1 MTFYAEL
8 EQWEFYSVSML
19 NYCANNNIIIN
30 RTLKR
35 CHPRFDWILES
46 FSKLIVHNTCYFIT
60 RILINKASAWSM
72 HKYCFWT
79 FSQISEASI
88 FCQHAWI
95 AVFQKIKQK
104 KNHLRRWFTLPCY
117 LHGQNSVLSVENY
130 VFKKTT
136 INFKLSI
143 NQ

>member
-1 MTFYAEL
+1 MSILKTLWGKAEWAFVCIQPIKHDFLCWL

-60 RILINKASAWSM
+60 GILINKASVWSM
-72 HKYCFWT
+72 HKYFFWI

-88 FCQHAWI
+88 FWQHAWI
-95 AVFQKIKQK
+95 AVFQKVKQK
-104 KNHLRRWFTLPCY
+104 KNHLRRWFTLPC
-117 LHGQNSVLSVENY
+117 
-130 VFKKTT
+130 
-136 INFKLSI
+136 
-143 NQ
+143 